1 MYMGDQDRTRL
12 GELVEDCQALLLD
25 TSEPEEVSI
34 LAEGVRYHA
43 RFVLL
48 RGGGNYSGS
57 SDG

>member
-1 MYMGDQDRTRL
+1 M
-12 GELVEDCQALLLD
+12 EDCQALLLD